1 MSTVA
6 VVTHKATVAC
16 NYTVVS
22 VPFFKLLH
30 SADKKEKK
38 QPLTFFH
45 DLE

>member
-22 VPFFKLLH
+22 VPLLKLLQ
-30 SADKKEKK
+30 SANKKKK
-38 QPLTFFH
+38 TTPDILS
-45 DLE
+45 